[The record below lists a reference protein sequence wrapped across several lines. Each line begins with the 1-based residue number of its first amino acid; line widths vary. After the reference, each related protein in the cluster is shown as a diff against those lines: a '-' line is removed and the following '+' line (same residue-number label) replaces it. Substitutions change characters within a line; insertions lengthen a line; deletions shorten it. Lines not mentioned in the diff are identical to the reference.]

1 MCLPS
6 MDTCEMVIDHDSK
19 EITAAERVRGYLSST
34 SELFYNTEPL

>member
-6 MDTCEMVIDHDSK
+6 MDTCQMVIDHDSK
-19 EITAAERVRGYLSST
+19 EITAAERVRVYLSST

>member
-6 MDTCEMVIDHDSK
+6 MDACEMVIDHDSK
-19 EITAAERVRGYLSST
+19 EITERVRVHLSST